1 MWFPNKALV
10 SFESCNQYENF
21 LKWCES
27 VGITDGCGGPF
38 YVEWRPDLCLRIQ
51 GHVIKSFASTAYYRT
66 PGGSGGNATY
76 LRASCFAHRN
86 ILWLRSNHRKSL
98 KRPILIGLDFCN
110 KTVISTLGIRFG

>member
-27 VGITDGCGGPF
+27 VGITNSAGNPVH
-38 YVEWRPDLCLRIQ
+38 VEWQPDLCLRIH

-66 PGGSGGNATY
+66 PGGSGWQ
-76 LRASCFAHRN
+76 RN
-86 ILWLRSNHRKSL
+86 VSPGFLFCAPEYFMGAVEPKEEFEEVDIDWG
-98 KRPILIGLDFCN
+98 GL
-110 KTVISTLGIRFG
+110 L